1 MDNTTE
7 FLKVG
12 STKNILCD
20 IINECFNGGNMM
32 MGGGTFGTFGTGG
45 RNMFNKL
52 VFSELLFNQ
61 FGGKSVKKWT
71 TFSHNGV
78 LFPEP
83 YQAHGIPL
91 IYGDKKEKIY
101 LDPESEEYATIYS
114 KFVDTEYVKNKLFKQ
129 NFYGDWKKYL
139 KKGGFNQVVSLEL
152 CDFSLIYAH
161 VLKMKEEKK
170 KESDGEKGGKGGK
183 GDKGDGDRRYT
194 EAMVDNKVQAVGNF
208 RIEPP
213 GIFLG
218 RGCHPLAGKI
228 KKRILPED
236 ITINID
242 NKSKIPELPLFY
254 KYKKWGKIIHDNTLE
269 WLASWKDTIT
279 GKTKYVWLGNKSD
292 FKAKSDLHKYEKAR
306 KLAKHIDNIRLTN
319 MNNISITGKSDDDIQ
334 LKQLG
339 CALYLIDNLALRV
352 GNEKG
357 EDEADT
363 VGVCSLRIEHIELIE
378 PNIVKLDFL
387 GKDSIRYEN
396 KVKVDNNVFN
406 ALFLFS
412 RNKKKDD
419 DLFDKINPSLLNTYI
434 KTISSNDDLTA
445 KVFRTYNASYL
456 FQKEIDEINKKYNTP
471 SLFQKKVD
479 EINKKYNSKSDKEDY
494 ISELLTSYNKAN
506 LKVALLCNHQKNVS
520 KGFNDQIKK
529 IDDKIEELQ
538 EKKVQAG
545 DDKDKIKKINA
556 KIKDL
561 KNKKS
566 LKVELKNVSLGTSK
580 INYIDPRITVAFLKK
595 HNIKIEKI
603 FSPTLI
609 DKFFWAMDVDE
620 KWKF

>member
-1 MDNTTE
+1 MNNTTD

-12 STKNILCD
+12 STKNILSD
-20 IINECFNGGNMM
+20 IINECFNGEHIM
-32 MGGGTFGTFGTGG
+32 MGGACGKGTFNTGG

-91 IYGDKKEKIY
+91 IYGTNKEKIY

-129 NFYGDWKKYL
+129 NFFGDWKKYL
-139 KKGGFNQVVSLEL
+139 KKGGFNQVVSLDL
-152 CDFSLIYAH
+152 CDFSLIYSH

-170 KESDGEKGGKGGK
+170 KESDVGTGGK
-183 GDKGDGDRRYT
+183 D

-228 KKRILPED
+228 KKRIFPED

-254 KYKKWGKIIHDNTLE
+254 KYRKWGKIIHDNTLE

-319 MNNISITGKSDDDIQ
+319 MNNITMNITGKSDDDIR

-378 PNIVKLDFL
+378 PNTVKLDFL

-396 KVKVDNNVFN
+396 KVKVDDNVFN

-412 RNKKKDD
+412 RNKKKAD
-419 DLFDKINPSLLNTYI
+419 DLFDKINPSLLNIYI

-456 FQKEIDEINKKYNTP
+456 FQKEIDEINKKYNNK
-471 SLFQKKVD
+471 SDKKD
-479 EINKKYNSKSDKEDY
+479 NNKSDKKDNNKSDKEDY
-494 ISELLTSYNKAN
+494 ISELLTCYNKAN

-580 INYIDPRITVAFLKK
+580 INYIDPRITIAFLKK
-595 HNIKIEKI
+595 HNIKVEKI

>member
-1 MDNTTE
+1 MDNIPE
-7 FLKVG
+7 FFKVG
-12 STKNILCD
+12 STKNIFND
-20 IINECFNGGNMM
+20 IINECLKYDIITVQK
-32 MGGGTFGTFGTGG
+32 GGGSTVGSGSTVGG
-45 RNMFNKL
+45 VINKL
-52 VFSELLFNQ
+52 IFSELLFNQ

-91 IYGDKKEKIY
+91 LYGDKKEKIY

-129 NFYGDWKKYL
+129 NFFGDWKKYL
-139 KKGGFNQVVSLEL
+139 KKGGFNQIVSLDM

-161 VLKMKEEKK
+161 VLKMKEDKK
-170 KESDGEKGGKGGK
+170 
-183 GDKGDGDRRYT
+183 KGDGDGGDGGRKGAGDGEERYK
-194 EAMVDNKVQAVGNF
+194 EAMVDGKVQAVGNF

-228 KKRILPED
+228 KKRIFPED
-236 ITINID
+236 MIINID
-242 NKSKIPELPLFY
+242 KKSKIPELPLFY
-254 KYKKWGKIIHDNTLE
+254 KNRKWGKIVHDNTLE

-306 KLAKHIDNIRLTN
+306 KLAKHINNIRLTN
-319 MNNISITGKSDDDIQ
+319 MNNIIIKGKSDDDIR
-334 LKQLG
+334 LTQLG

-363 VGVCSLRIEHIELIE
+363 VGVCSLRIEHIELKE
-378 PNIVKLDFL
+378 PDTVKLDFL

-396 KVKVDNNVFN
+396 KVKVDENVFN
-406 ALFLFS
+406 ALYSFT
-412 RNKKKDD
+412 RNKKKSD
-419 DLFDKINPSLLNTYI
+419 DLFDKINPTLLNTYI
-434 KTISSNDDLTA
+434 KTVSSHDDLTA

-456 FQKEIDEINKKYNTP
+456 FQKEIDEINKKYN
-471 SLFQKKVD
+471 KKG
-479 EINKKYNSKSDKEDY
+479 DKDSY
-494 ISELLTSYNKAN
+494 ISELLTCYNKAN

-538 EKKVQAG
+538 EKKIQAG
-545 DDKDKIKKINA
+545 DDKDKIKKIND

-580 INYIDPRITVAFLKK
+580 INYIDPRITIAFLKK
-595 HNIKIEKI
+595 HNIKIEKV
-603 FSPTLI
+603 FSQTLI

-620 KWKF
+620 NWIF